1 MELSTAHHSSDFLSN
16 TLMVPKGREKF
27 HSVTAWLYLFWEY
40 SNSFSSA
47 ANLLP
52 FTKHKIHFKRG
63 QKHKYLSV
71 IYRLEEYIIKIETNF
86 SDFLGKKIRLEAKEL
101 FGLCRPWLV
110 MPLGGRGE
118 LELFQPLVA
127 PSVCGLPA
135 HAYALHTCSTL

>member
-1 MELSTAHHSSDFLSN
+1 
-16 TLMVPKGREKF
+16 MVPKGREKF

-63 QKHKYLSV
+63 QKHKCLSV

-86 SDFLGKKIRLEAKEL
+86 SDFLGKKSDWKPKSYLA
-101 FGLCRPWLV
+101 FADPG
-110 MPLGGRGE
+110 
-118 LELFQPLVA
+118 
-127 PSVCGLPA
+127 
-135 HAYALHTCSTL
+135 